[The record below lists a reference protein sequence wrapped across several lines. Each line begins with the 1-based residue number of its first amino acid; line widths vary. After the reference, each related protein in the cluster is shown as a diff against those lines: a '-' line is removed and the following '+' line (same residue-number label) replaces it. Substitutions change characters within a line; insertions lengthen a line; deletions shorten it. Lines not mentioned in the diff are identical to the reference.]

1 MYETEFDRFAE
12 EYRTIHAQNIRLSG
26 ESPEFFTAYKITDVA
41 REMSAACTVPNPR
54 ILDFGAGVGNSVPF
68 FQRWLTPSVLVCLD
82 VSRKSLAIGQERF
95 RELADFI
102 AFDGRTLPFADN
114 SFDLIF
120 TACVFHHI
128 PHEHHGRILEELHR
142 TLAPTGLL
150 VIFEHNPFNPLTV
163 QAVKTC
169 PFDENARLIA
179 PGKLRRAIATAGFQ
193 RPRIR
198 YRIFFPGWLRALRP
212 LERAM
217 TWLPVG
223 AQYYVRAEK

>member
-102 AFDGRTLPFADN
+102 AFDGQPYPSPTTASILSSRPVCFT
-114 SFDLIF
+114 IF
-120 TACVFHHI
+120 PMSIMGESLRSCT
-128 PHEHHGRILEELHR
+128 GRSR
-142 TLAPTGLL
+142 
-150 VIFEHNPFNPLTV
+150 
-163 QAVKTC
+163 
-169 PFDENARLIA
+169 
-179 PGKLRRAIATAGFQ
+179 
-193 RPRIR
+193 
-198 YRIFFPGWLRALRP
+198 
-212 LERAM
+212 
-217 TWLPVG
+217 LPVCW
-223 AQYYVRAEK
+223 